1 MGVPSEGCARSLS
14 RAVLWSFRRRVA
26 STMLGVVVSNGNARC
41 SSSIVYQP
49 VVCSESPYAAAVDA
63 RHMPALQV
71 GEHGGV
77 IDRLERLPGAV
88 TALHLRELADT
99 GHELVRA
106 GWGIPCLARFL
117 ADEAHGV
124 EVRTTTEELP
134 EQQHLVGRRAGGEP
148 QQRHG
153 RQRPRSWFVR
163 CELASKRGDS
173 GFRRDTLRFDPREV
187 RLCLR
192 EPGYAWV
199 RRNGRAGHSRPDLRQ
214 ALSNEGNVL
223 PGASAKNLPKLAR
236 RNDLERAS
244 CREAQ
249 QRSIASDEQVGVAG
263 ERLTEHNCV
272 RRIDIHAS
280 GLGVVDDLRCLA
292 GDEIDNLGRP
302 NDGKLDLCT
311 QRLLKFAKH
320 VSPKDRVVV
329 QQHQFEDLRTQS
341 S

>member
-1 MGVPSEGCARSLS
+1 M
-14 RAVLWSFRRRVA
+14 
-26 STMLGVVVSNGNARC
+26 
-41 SSSIVYQP
+41 
-49 VVCSESPYAAAVDA
+49 
-63 RHMPALQV
+63 
-71 GEHGGV
+71 
-77 IDRLERLPGAV
+77 
-88 TALHLRELADT
+88 
-99 GHELVRA
+99 
-106 GWGIPCLARFL
+106 
-117 ADEAHGV
+117 
-124 EVRTTTEELP
+124 
-134 EQQHLVGRRAGGEP
+134 
-148 QQRHG
+148 
-153 RQRPRSWFVR
+153 R
-163 CELASKRGDS
+163 CELASKRDDS

-199 RRNGRAGHSRPDLRQ
+199 RRNGRAGHSRPDRRQ
-214 ALSNEGNVL
+214 ALSNDGNVL
-223 PGASAKNLPKLAR
+223 HGASTKNLPKLAR

-249 QRSIASDEQVGVAG
+249 QRSIASDEDVGVAG

-320 VSPKDRVVV
+320 VSPKNQVVV

-341 S
+341 SCGERAHQDIRIEKDPHERMRNTSSSVTSPCASANGKVFLRSSRKRATAT